1 MSAGVGSAVGRL
13 GGWSRR
19 IGASKTLGWGTGLA
33 LFWVALAVAAPL
45 ISPYDPNLQDLTATL
60 RPPSLAHPFGSD
72 NFGRDV
78 LSRIMWGTRLDLS
91 MGLLALV
98 APFVTGCLIGL
109 VSGYFGGI
117 VDILLMRL
125 LDVTMSFP
133 FFVLV
138 IAIISVLGPG
148 LASFFIAV
156 ALVAWVS
163 YARLVRS
170 QVLILKHADFV
181 LAARSLG
188 YSHLRIMVRHIL
200 PNAIVPAAVFSM
212 SDVVITVLLGSSL
225 SYLGLG
231 VQPPTPEWGVMIAE
245 GQNFL
250 ATAWWICFFPGLAI
264 VFLALGF
271 SLLADGL
278 AERFGTRD

>member
-1 MSAGVGSAVGRL
+1 
-13 GGWSRR
+13 
-19 IGASKTLGWGTGLA
+19 
-33 LFWVALAVAAPL
+33 
-45 ISPYDPNLQDLTATL
+45 
-60 RPPSLAHPFGSD
+60 
-72 NFGRDV
+72 
-78 LSRIMWGTRLDLS
+78 MWGTRLDLS

-138 IAIISVLGPG
+138 IAIISVLGTG

-181 LAARSLG
+181 LAAR
-188 YSHLRIMVRHIL
+188 
-200 PNAIVPAAVFSM
+200 PNP
-212 SDVVITVLLGSSL
+212 GS
-225 SYLGLG
+225 
-231 VQPPTPEWGVMIAE
+231 
-245 GQNFL
+245 
-250 ATAWWICFFPGLAI
+250 
-264 VFLALGF
+264 
-271 SLLADGL
+271 
-278 AERFGTRD
+278 